1 MTYQV
6 LARTWRPQ
14 RFADLLGQEAVV
26 QTLTNALRAGTFGQ
40 AYLFSGLRGVG
51 KTTAARL
58 LAKAVNCSDGPTAEP
73 CGECDSC
80 REVTDGSSID
90 VIEMDAATNTGVDD
104 VRELQELIRYHPT
117 RDRFRV
123 IIVDEVHMLSK
134 SAFNALLKTIE
145 EPPPY
150 ILWIFA
156 TTERL
161 KVPATILSRC
171 QQLEFR
177 PVGAE
182 VIRGRLSEIASTEG
196 FTLAPSAAAAIAGAA
211 EGSVR
216 DALSL
221 LDQLRAF
228 AADEVDDRA
237 VATVLGVPPME
248 STSKLVDALASG
260 RIAEGLSSLRE
271 QLAGGQDASVLY
283 REIGRVLRTTLY
295 LAVDPDL
302 ESSLSDSHRAVLQP
316 IADAHGADP
325 LSRMLGVWLEQER
338 LLREAGNRELA
349 LEVASLRL
357 ARWPAVRT
365 IEDWLAGPGD
375 LPPTP
380 GAVSGPAKMPP
391 PAAGGAS
398 EAGPSSAPGGGGTA
412 KASPS
417 PAPDLSG
424 PTEDA
429 VDDDIA
435 EPPSGDVERASLE
448 EKVRSDPGVILATR
462 ILGGDVV
469 AVRPDGGD

>member
-1 MTYQV
+1 M
-6 LARTWRPQ
+6 
-14 RFADLLGQEAVV
+14 
-26 QTLTNALRAGTFGQ
+26 
-40 AYLFSGLRGVG
+40 
-51 KTTAARL
+51 
-58 LAKAVNCSDGPTAEP
+58 
-73 CGECDSC
+73 
-80 REVTDGSSID
+80 
-90 VIEMDAATNTGVDD
+90 
-104 VRELQELIRYHPT
+104 
-117 RDRFRV
+117 
-123 IIVDEVHMLSK
+123 
-134 SAFNALLKTIE
+134 
-145 EPPPY
+145 
-150 ILWIFA
+150 
-156 TTERL
+156 
-161 KVPATILSRC
+161 
-171 QQLEFR
+171 
-177 PVGAE
+177 
-182 VIRGRLSEIASTEG
+182 
-196 FTLAPSAAAAIAGAA
+196 
-211 EGSVR
+211 R

-260 RIAEGLSSLRE
+260 RIAEGLSSLRD

-398 EAGPSSAPGGGGTA
+398 EAGSSSVPGGGGTVE
-412 KASPS
+412 ASPS
-417 PAPDLSG
+417 PAPDLTG

-429 VDDDIA
+429 VDDEIT
-435 EPPSGDVERASLE
+435 EPAAGDVERASLE

>member
-26 QTLTNALRAGTFGQ
+26 QTLSNALVAGTFGQ

-58 LAKAVNCSDGPTAEP
+58 LAKAVNCVEGPTAEP
-73 CGECDSC
+73 CGTCPSC
-80 REVTDGSSID
+80 LEIVDGSSID
-90 VIEMDAATNTGVDD
+90 VMEIDAATNTGVDD
-104 VRELQELIRYHPT
+104 VRDLQELLRYHPT

-171 QQLEFR
+171 QQLDFR
-177 PVGAE
+177 PVSADL
-182 VIRGRLSEIASTEG
+182 IRGLLSRIAAEEG
-196 FTLAPSAAAAIAGAA
+196 FALAPSAAAAIAGAA

-228 AADEVDDRA
+228 AADDVDDES
-237 VATVLGVPPME
+237 VAAVLGVPAME
-248 STSKLVDALASG
+248 VTAQLVGDLVEG
-260 RIAEGLSSLRE
+260 RIADALGLLRD
-271 QLAGGQDASVLY
+271 QLARGQDASVLY
-283 REIGRVLRTTLY
+283 REVGRALRATLY
-295 LAVDPDL
+295 LAVAPEL
-302 ESSLSDSHRAVLQP
+302 GPAISDAHRALLEP
-316 IADAHGADP
+316 IAGAQGADP
-325 LSRMLGVWLEQER
+325 LSRMLGVWLEQESLVR
-338 LLREAGNRELA
+338 DAGNRELA
-349 LEVASLRL
+349 LEVAALRL
-357 ARWPAVRT
+357 ARWPSVRAV
-365 IEDWLAGPGD
+365 EEW
-375 LPPTP
+375 
-380 GAVSGPAKMPP
+380 
-391 PAAGGAS
+391 
-398 EAGPSSAPGGGGTA
+398 
-412 KASPS
+412 
-417 PAPDLSG
+417 LSG
-424 PTEDA
+424 PGSVVPTGGRGSAPSEAPQDGG
-429 VDDDIA
+429 A
-435 EPPSGDVERASLE
+435 EPRGSQASGGNEASTAPARPENDRKKLFE
-448 EKVRSDPGVILATR
+448 EAGTDPGVVLATR

-469 AVRPDGGD
+469 AVRPDGGSSD

>member
-14 RFADLLGQEAVV
+14 RFSDLLGQEPVV
-26 QTLTNALRAGTFGQ
+26 QTLRNALVAETFGQ

-58 LAKAVNCSDGPTAEP
+58 LAKAVNCIEGPTAEP
-73 CGECDSC
+73 CGVCPSC
-80 REVTDGSSID
+80 REVADGSSID

-104 VRELQELIRYHPT
+104 VRDLQELLRYHPT
-117 RDRFRV
+117 RDRYRV

-177 PVGAE
+177 PVG
-182 VIRGRLSEIASTEG
+182 VDLIRGRLSEIAAAEG
-196 FTLAPSAAAAIAGAA
+196 FTLAPSAATAIATAA

-228 AADEVDDRA
+228 AADDVDDRA
-237 VATVLGVPPME
+237 VAAVLGVPPIE
-248 STSKLVDALASG
+248 VTTRLVEALASG
-260 RIAEGLSSLRE
+260 RVSEGLALLRDE
-271 QLAGGQDASVLY
+271 LAHGQDATVFY
-283 REIGRVLRTTLY
+283 HETGRVLRTL
-295 LAVDPDL
+295 LHMAVDLNL
-302 ESSLSDSHRAVLQP
+302 ETTLSESHRALLEP
-316 IADAHGADP
+316 LSNRFGADALG
-325 LSRMLGVWLEQER
+325 RMLGLWLEHEV
-338 LLREAGNRELA
+338 LVREAGNRELA

-357 ARWPAVRT
+357 ARWPAVQRV
-365 IEDWLAGPGD
+365 EKWLAGTDELEPVTGGD
-375 LPPTP
+375 K
-380 GAVSGPAKMPP
+380 GPA
-391 PAAGGAS
+391 G
-398 EAGPSSAPGGGGTA
+398 SAPPKREPSISGSGSNGGRSR
-412 KASPS
+412 AS
-417 PAPDLSG
+417 
-424 PTEDA
+424 
-429 VDDDIA
+429 A
-435 EPPSGDVERASLE
+435 EQSGDQVESTDDNAAERSLAQE
-448 EKVRSDPGVILATR
+448 VAADPGVVLATR
-462 ILGGDVV
+462 VLGGDVV
-469 AVRPDGGD
+469 TVRPDGEGS